1 MFVKAVLDGVIIDA
15 FKDLCYCK
23 YDKRSGMV
31 LRCGAKDK
39 PSGIIS
45 ERTGEVYQVDGWPL
59 FPKGITPAGI
69 VTIEQ
74 IEEIEYD
81 ALVKAL
87 EAEGP
92 VVEPEEDPEIPA
104 NATLEFVR
112 EAIIKRMSAAC
123 NTAITNGVDVELS
136 DGVKYHFSLKLEDQL
151 NLMSLQSLILS
162 GAEVVPYHADGE
174 ECSYFSVEDFQKVAT
189 AATQWKIFQESYFN
203 NLRLYI
209 QSLTT
214 IPEIMEVKYGMP
226 IPDEYV
232 TDVFRAIMQQMEVG
246 S

>member
-1 MFVKAVLDGVIIDA
+1 MFVKVVRDGVIIDA
-15 FKDLCYCK
+15 VKDLCCCK
-23 YDKRSGMV
+23 YVKRSGMV
-31 LRCGAKDK
+31 LRCNAKDT

-45 ERTGEVYQVDGWPL
+45 ERTGEIYQVEGWAL
-59 FPKGITPAGI
+59 FPKDVTTAGV
-69 VTIEQ
+69 VTIEK
-74 IEEIEYD
+74 IDEIEYD

-87 EAEGP
+87 EVTGP
-92 VVEPEEDPEIPA
+92 VAEPEEDPEIPA
-104 NATLEFVR
+104 NATIEFVK

-123 NTAITNGVDVELS
+123 NTAITNGVDVVLS

-174 ECSYFSVEDFQKVAT
+174 ECSYFSAEDFQRVAT
-189 AATQWKIFQESYFN
+189 AATQWKIYQESYFN

-214 IPEIMEVKYGMP
+214 IPEIMEVEYGMP

-232 TDVFRAIMQQMEVG
+232 TDVFRTIMQQMGVEH
-246 S
+246 